1 MVPEASEVVMP
12 DDNQE
17 LLRELHTGLALVQQA
32 QSEINRRIGFIE
44 KSLEEEDKAEDQKR
58 GEWVTWVVQTIGQV
72 ILVSTLMYIGQ
83 NVFGIGVVG

>member
-1 MVPEASEVVMP
+1 MQHCASNTVGVCKLFVVC
-12 DDNQE
+12 
-17 LLRELHTGLALVQQA
+17 G
-32 QSEINRRIGFIE
+32 RIIE